1 MNERAQPI
9 KTKPNLTI
17 RRHICYFITFGYYH
31 IKQYCLIIWFFTNV
45 KQKLRPSQVKVKY
58 NAKIYNKINSEKCN
72 EISIN
77 CCHFLFKEYSTF
89 DRHMPCNVFLD
100 EHFDKTPA
108 YNKCFCQVTNLV
120 EIKNV
125 ILEVNLQRFTD
136 FLLAG
141 ADFQS
146 SKNPL
151 SGPTLET

>member
-1 MNERAQPI
+1 MSEWTSAINQNQ
-9 KTKPNLTI
+9 TKFNNQKAHLLFYNI
-17 RRHICYFITFGYYH
+17 WFITALSNIAWLFDSSLMWSKSYD
-31 IKQYCLIIWFFTNV
+31 
-45 KQKLRPSQVKVKY
+45 QVKVKY